1 MNLEPL
7 LDEYHE
13 SLKGKRSFLEGVEG
27 LDFEPEAFVVF
38 SKESLNKFKENGYG
52 PKDIDEWLDSCAQ
65 GQCAPLLSWDANSRI
80 ETVWCFENG
89 ADALMFKLQFCS

>member
-7 LDEYHE
+7 LNEYHE
-13 SLKGKRSFLEGVEG
+13 SKSAIQSFIDGVEG

-38 SKESLNKFKENGYG
+38 TKESKQKFREDGRT
-52 PKDIDEWLDSCAQ
+52 PQDLDDWMDSCAQ
-65 GQCAPLLSWDANSRI
+65 GQCAPLLSWDDRSKI